1 MTNWKKLFREFY
13 DDNECGGSSRW
24 LVAPNIVEM
33 FIDFQLRE
41 SLERVRLG
49 EQTQIMTIRE
59 EIKNRP
65 EWEKEFDDLWEHWIY
80 LSGVKQQVNFN
91 AFRDGIKSVVGHILQ
106 SHLRESRREV
116 IEMFEILKL
125 EVDVVIC
132 DCGSPYGDSDLANYI
147 DEFLLSLKKQDTEL
161 KRLKGLGGEE

>member
-33 FIDFQLRE
+33 FIDFQ
-41 SLERVRLG
+41 
-49 EQTQIMTIRE
+49 
-59 EIKNRP
+59 
-65 EWEKEFDDLWEHWIY
+65 
-80 LSGVKQQVNFN
+80 
-91 AFRDGIKSVVGHILQ
+91 
-106 SHLRESRREV
+106 LRESRREV

-147 DEFLLSLKKQDTEL
+147 DEFLLSLKKQDTEI
-161 KRLKGLGGEE
+161 KRLKGLGGDNRCKD